1 MRHREAS
8 WEFFRAWPGNWIY
21 DTCDEHMHWK
31 LWCMG
36 GEL

>member
-1 MRHREAS
+1 MLMKEANGR
-8 WEFFRAWPGNWIY
+8 FRMAWPGNWHRDDCVEGY
-21 DTCDEHMHWK
+21 HWK